1 MADEITTKKESA
13 LTAKSEVNSTDFL
26 RLIGANGVSY
36 KNLVTDVARYI
47 MENYS
52 GTTLAG
58 SAQTP
63 KASIDALKATNDSQQ
78 TSIDSLNGKTQ
89 VYISQAGTGYFKLSS
104 GDIVQF
110 GGGTIDVTSPTPD
123 RAKIPLI
130 SDFTN
135 PADAVVLITLRE
147 NSYNVLPQLE
157 VWNAGSD
164 KYALNKATTPNRH
177 IMFYYVAI
185 GR

>member
-1 MADEITTKKESA
+1 MSRLSAA
-13 LTAKSEVNSTDFL
+13 LTKIATLVMAHKEI
-26 RLIGANGVSY
+26 IGSD
-36 KNLVTDVARYI
+36 T
-47 MENYS
+47 M
-52 GTTLAG
+52 TTT
-58 SAQTP
+58 AQTLTG
-63 KASIDALKATNDSQQ
+63 AVNELDGDIS
-78 TSIDSLNGKTQ
+78 SLNGKTQ
-89 VYISQAGTGYFKLSS
+89 VYISQAGIGYFKLSS

-110 GGGTIDVTSPTPD
+110 GGGTIDVTSSTPD
-123 RAKIPLI
+123 RVKIPLI